1 MSEPLKF
8 DLHLLNKYIK
18 LDVCNIIVNE
28 KKNEQVMDLNFW
40 LIEKSK
46 KTSWP
51 DLDFTLTYRLWKNA

>member
-8 DLHLLNKYIK
+8 DLHLVNKYIK

-28 KKNEQVMDLNFW
+28 KKNEQVMDLNFR

-46 KTSWP
+46 KLHDRT
-51 DLDFTLTYRLWKNA
+51 